1 MKTMP
6 TYDNEAER
14 LVAVKEAGLETADVT
29 DTIGADEFT
38 SITKEA
44 MDEFGVCTAYIG
56 SIDGTRQTYQSWRQK
71 HLDGSVQ
78 DHAGLWLPNK
88 FGMCK
93 HTVKANDVVVA
104 NGSLGENT
112 LEGMPMFSAR
122 GDAVHG
128 HGGRQ
133 GDGTHLRGRPADD
146 GRPRG

>member
-56 SIDGTRQTYQSWRQK
+56 SIDGTT
-71 HLDGSVQ
+71 
-78 DHAGLWLPNK
+78 A
-88 FGMCK
+88 
-93 HTVKANDVVVA
+93 DVPVVA
-104 NGSLGENT
+104 AETPRRVRSG
-112 LEGMPMFSAR
+112 PR
-122 GDAVHG
+122 GPVAPQQVRHVQAY
-128 HGGRQ
+128 RQ
-133 GDGTHLRGRPADD
+133 GERRRGGQRQL
-146 GRPRG
+146 G